1 MKLDPQDIS
10 ILKELQQDANL
21 SSTELAERVGL
32 SQSPCWRRINQLE
45 EAGVIQRRVALL
57 ARKKLGIDVLV
68 FVNVKLAS
76 HGWQSLPKFKQKVV
90 SFPEVLQCFLVMGDI
105 DFILLVAT
113 RTIEDYN
120 RFVQNKLAQIPGVQS
135 IDSCASRGAPTVP
148 SWCHLDATEPAS
160 RDPIGSLQLL
170 VVAVCGRAH

>member
-1 MKLDPQDIS
+1 MTHQSAFSKISYSLIPILENNLAMKLDPQDIS

-135 IDSCASRGAPTVP
+135 IDSRIVIEETKNT
-148 SWCHLDATEPAS
+148 TELPL
-160 RDPIGSLQLL
+160 GL
-170 VVAVCGRAH
+170 V

>member
-68 FVNVKLAS
+68 VVNVKLAS
-76 HGWQSLPKFKQKVV
+76 HGWQPLPKFKQKVV

-135 IDSCASRGAPTVP
+135 IDSRIVIEETKNT
-148 SWCHLDATEPAS
+148 TELPL
-160 RDPIGSLQLL
+160 GL
-170 VVAVCGRAH
+170 V